1 MLSCCLQLVGNVL
14 YGAAL
19 GYRSMPMLLI
29 GRFIGGAGTAE
40 AVNRRY
46 IADVIPP
53 LERTAAS
60 VAFVTA
66 TAVGMCVY
74 PTDVY
79 YTGPRRVIVPT
90 LTLPSP
96 SRIHVG

>member
-1 MLSCCLQLVGNVL
+1 MPTSNPLVHYTTPKYAFKAPLLLSCCLQLIGNIF

-19 GYRSMPMLLI
+19 GYMSMPMLLL
-29 GRFIGGAGTAE
+29 GRFLGGAGTAE

-53 LERTAAS
+53 RERTAAS

-66 TAVGMCVY
+66 TAVGMYV
-74 PTDVY
+74 
-79 YTGPRRVIVPT
+79 
-90 LTLPSP
+90 S
-96 SRIHVG
+96 